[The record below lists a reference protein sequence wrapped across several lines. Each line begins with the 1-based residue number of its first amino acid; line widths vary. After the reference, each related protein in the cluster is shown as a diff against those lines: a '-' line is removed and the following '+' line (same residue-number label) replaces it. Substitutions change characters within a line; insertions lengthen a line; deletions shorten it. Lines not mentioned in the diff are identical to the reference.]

1 MSSEINKILTTD
13 GIPLEESLKKAE
25 RKNKIKAFL
34 LVCPLLLFLIITYVF
49 PIGEMFTRSI
59 DDKMITNMLPNT
71 FKSMESWDGQDMP
84 EESVFENFY
93 IDFKKLVENKEHGKL
108 AQRLNKEKNGFNTIL
123 KKLFRQI
130 QRNKIDENGS
140 FKEQITSLHKRFND
154 VEYWRAIKR
163 TAPPYTMAKYL
174 KGMDLF
180 IDENGGI
187 AQVEEDRRIHRILWL
202 RTLEIAFF
210 VTVFCFLM
218 GYPIAHLLATLPMK
232 YSNLLMICVLLPFW
246 TSLLVRTA
254 SWMILLQ
261 QQGIVNDFFVMIGLV
276 SDDNRPEMMYN
287 KVGTYVA
294 MTQILL
300 PFMVLPLY
308 SVMKTISP
316 SLMRAGKSLGGTP
329 FVAFWKVYFPL
340 TIPGIGAGCLLVFI
354 LAIGYYITPALVG
367 GASGTLISNQ
377 IAYHMKTTLD
387 WSFAS
392 AMGLMLLTGVLVV
405 YWIYNKLVGVDNIKL
420 GKIWHYRSIQRHDIE
435 FGIISI

>member
-1 MSSEINKILTTD
+1 MSSETQQILTTD
-13 GIPLEESLKKAE
+13 GIPLSVSLKKAE

-34 LVCPLLLFLIITYVF
+34 LVVPLLLFLIITYIF
-49 PIGEMFTRSI
+49 PIGDMFMRSI
-59 DDKMITNMLPNT
+59 DDKMVTNMLPKT
-71 FKSMESWDGQDMP
+71 FKAMEKWDGQELP
-84 EESVFENFY
+84 SEEVFAGFY
-93 IDFKKLVENKEHGKL
+93 SDFKILVKNKEHGKL
-108 AQRLNKEKNGFNTIL
+108 AQRLNKEKNGFNSII
-123 KKLFRQI
+123 KKLFRQV
-130 QRNKIDENGS
+130 QRNKIDES
-140 FKEQITSLHKRFND
+140 QSIKEQIMKVHKRWRD
-154 VEYWRAIKR
+154 VEYWQAIKR
-163 TAPPYTMAKYL
+163 TAPPYTTAKYL
-174 KGMDLF
+174 KGMDMYYGPDGS
-180 IDENGGI
+180 IM
-187 AQVEEDRRIHRILWL
+187 QVSEDRRIHRILWL

-210 VTVFCFLM
+210 VTLFSFLM

-276 SDDNRPEMMYN
+276 ADDNRPEMMYN

-329 FVAFWKVYFPL
+329 FVAFWKIYFPL

-420 GKIWHYRSIQRHDIE
+420 G
-435 FGIISI
+435 

>member
-1 MSSEINKILTTD
+1 MSSETQKILTTD
-13 GIPLEESLKKAE
+13 GIPLEESLKRAE
-25 RKNKIKAFL
+25 KKNKIKAFL
-34 LVCPLLLFLIITYVF
+34 LVCPLLLFLVITYVF
-49 PIGEMFTRSI
+49 PIGDMLFRSV
-59 DDKMITNMLPNT
+59 DDRMVTNMLPKT
-71 FKSMESWDGQDMP
+71 YKAMENWDGKDLPQ
-84 EESVFENFY
+84 EEVFAAFY
-93 IDFKKLVENKEHGKL
+93 EDYSLLVEQKTFGKL
-108 AQRLNKEKNGFNTIL
+108 ATQLNYEKNGFKSIL
-123 KKLFRQI
+123 KKL
-130 QRNKIDENGS
+130 QRKMKKFEEGNY
-140 FKEQITSLHKRFND
+140 KEQIMDVHKRWAN

-163 TAPPYTMAKYL
+163 RAPAISYSKYL
-174 KGMDLF
+174 KGMDL
-180 IDENGGI
+180 IEDESGSI
-187 AQVEEDRRIHRILWL
+187 TQVSEDRRVHRVLWL
-202 RTLEIAFF
+202 RTLEVAFF
-210 VTVFCFLM
+210 VTLFCFLM
-218 GYPIAHLLATLPMK
+218 AYPIAHLLATLPMK

-261 QQGIVNDFFVMIGLV
+261 QQGVVNDFFVWIGLV
-276 SDDNRPEMMYN
+276 TDDNRPEMMYN
-287 KVGTYVA
+287 KTGTYVA

-377 IAYHMKTTLD
+377 IAFHMKSTLD

-392 AMGLMLLTGVLVV
+392 AMGLMLLAGVLAI
-405 YWIYNKLVGVDNIKL
+405 YWVYNKLVGVDNIKL
-420 GKIWHYRSIQRHDIE
+420 G
-435 FGIISI
+435 

>member
-1 MSSEINKILTTD
+1 
-13 GIPLEESLKKAE
+13 
-25 RKNKIKAFL
+25 
-34 LVCPLLLFLIITYVF
+34 
-49 PIGEMFTRSI
+49 
-59 DDKMITNMLPNT
+59 
-71 FKSMESWDGQDMP
+71 MESWDGQELPP
-84 EESVFENFY
+84 EEVFSAFY
-93 IDFKKLVENKEHGKL
+93 YDYKALVEKQEHGKL
-108 AQRLNKEKNGFNTIL
+108 GQRLNKEKNGFNSTT
-123 KKLFRQI
+123 KRLFRNI
-130 QRNKIDENGS
+130 KRKKIDES
-140 FKEQITSLHKRFND
+140 ISIKEQIIKVHPNWNK
-154 VEYWRAIKR
+154 VEYWQAIKR
-163 TAPPYTMAKYL
+163 TAPPYTLAKYL
-174 KGMDLF
+174 KGMDMYYAPDGS
-180 IDENGGI
+180 IV
-187 AQVEEDRRIHRILWL
+187 QVDEDRRIHRILWL

-210 VTVFCFLM
+210 VTLFCFLM

-261 QQGIVNDFFVMIGLV
+261 QQGVVNDFFVMIGLV
-276 SDDNRPEMMYN
+276 ANDNRPEMMYN

-377 IAYHMKTTLD
+377 IAFHMKQTLD

-392 AMGLMLLTGVLVV
+392 AMGLMLLTGVLVI

-420 GKIWHYRSIQRHDIE
+420 G
-435 FGIISI
+435 

>member
-1 MSSEINKILTTD
+1 MSSETKQILTTD
-13 GIPLEESLKKAE
+13 GIPLEVSLKKAE
-25 RKNKIKAFL
+25 KKNKIKAFL
-34 LVCPLLLFLIITYVF
+34 LVAPLLLFLIITYIF

-59 DDKMITNMLPNT
+59 DDKMITNMLPKT
-71 FKSMESWDGQDMP
+71 FKEMESWDGQELPP
-84 EESVFENFY
+84 EEVFSAFY
-93 IDFKKLVENKEHGKL
+93 YDYKALVEKQEHGKL
-108 AQRLNKEKNGFNTIL
+108 GQRLNKEKNGFNSTT
-123 KKLFRQI
+123 KRLFRNI
-130 QRNKIDENGS
+130 KRKKIDES
-140 FKEQITSLHKRFND
+140 ISIKEQIIKVHPNWNK
-154 VEYWRAIKR
+154 VEYWQAIKR
-163 TAPPYTMAKYL
+163 TAPPYTLAKYL
-174 KGMDLF
+174 KGMDMYYAPDGS
-180 IDENGGI
+180 IV
-187 AQVEEDRRIHRILWL
+187 QVNEDRRIHRILWL

-210 VTVFCFLM
+210 VTLFCFLM

-261 QQGIVNDFFVMIGLV
+261 QQGVVNDFFVMIGLV
-276 SDDNRPEMMYN
+276 ADDNRPEMMYN

-377 IAYHMKTTLD
+377 IAFHMKQTLD

-392 AMGLMLLTGVLVV
+392 AMGLMLLTGVLVI

-420 GKIWHYRSIQRHDIE
+420 G
-435 FGIISI
+435 

>member
-1 MSSEINKILTTD
+1 MSGESQKILTTD
-13 GIPLEESLKKAE
+13 GIPLEESLKKTE

-34 LVCPLLLFLIITYVF
+34 LVVPLLLFLIITYIL
-49 PIGEMFTRSI
+49 PIGDMFMRSI
-59 DDKMITNMLPNT
+59 DDKMVTNMLPKT
-71 FKSMESWDGQDMP
+71 FSAMEKWDGKEMP
-84 EESVFENFY
+84 PEDVFVGFY
-93 IDFKKLVENKEHGKL
+93 YDFKILVENKEHGKL
-108 AQRLNKEKNGFNTIL
+108 AQRLNKEKNGFNSII
-123 KKLFRQI
+123 KKLFRQV
-130 QRNKIDENGS
+130 QRNKIDEGQS
-140 FKEQITSLHKRFND
+140 IKEQIMKVHKRWRN
-154 VEYWRAIKR
+154 VEYWQAIKR
-163 TAPPYTMAKYL
+163 TAPPYTTAKYL
-174 KGMDLF
+174 KGMDMYYGPDGS
-180 IDENGGI
+180 IK
-187 AQVEEDRRIHRILWL
+187 QVSEDRRIHRILWL

-210 VTVFCFLM
+210 VTLFSFLM

-276 SDDNRPEMMYN
+276 ADDNRPEMMYN

-329 FVAFWKVYFPL
+329 FVAFWKIYFPL

-420 GKIWHYRSIQRHDIE
+420 G
-435 FGIISI
+435 

>member
-1 MSSEINKILTTD
+1 MNTETKILTTD
-13 GIPLEESLKKAE
+13 GIPLEVSLKKAE
-25 RKNKIKAFL
+25 KKNKIKAFL
-34 LVCPLLLFLIITYVF
+34 LVTPLLLFLLITYVL
-49 PIGEMFTRSI
+49 PIGSMFTRSI
-59 DDKMITNMLPNT
+59 DDRMITNMLPKT
-71 FKSMESWDGQDMP
+71 FASMEKWDGKELPSEEIFKS
-84 EESVFENFY
+84 FY
-93 IDFKKLVENKEHGKL
+93 LDFKVLVENKEHGKL
-108 AQRLNKEKNGFNTIL
+108 AQRLNKEKNGFNSIV
-123 KKLFRQI
+123 KKLFRQVK
-130 QRNKIDENGS
+130 RNKIDENES
-140 FKEQITSLHKRFND
+140 IKEQIMKVHKRWRT
-154 VEYWRAIKR
+154 VEYWQAIKR
-163 TAPPYTMAKYL
+163 TAPPYTAAKYL
-174 KGMDLF
+174 KGMDMVF
-180 IDENGGI
+180 DSDGNIT
-187 AQVEEDRRIHRILWL
+187 QVEEDRRIHRILWL

-210 VTVFCFLM
+210 VTLFCFLM

-261 QQGIVNDFFVMIGLV
+261 QQGVVNDFFVAIGLV
-276 SDDNRPEMMYN
+276 ADDSRPEMMYN

-329 FVAFWKVYFPL
+329 FVSFFKIYFPL

-377 IAYHMKTTLD
+377 IAYHMKSTLD

-392 AMGLMLLTGVLVV
+392 ALGLMLLTGVMVI
-405 YWIYNKLVGVDNIKL
+405 YWVYNKIVGIDNIKL
-420 GKIWHYRSIQRHDIE
+420 G
-435 FGIISI
+435 

>member
-1 MSSEINKILTTD
+1 MSSETKQILTTD
-13 GIPLEESLKKAE
+13 GIPLEVSLKKAE

-34 LVCPLLLFLIITYVF
+34 LVAPLLFFLIITYVF
-49 PIGEMFTRSI
+49 PIGDMLFRSV
-59 DDKMITNMLPNT
+59 DDKMVTQMLPKT
-71 FKSMESWDGQDMP
+71 FKAMEKWNGQELPD
-84 EESVFENFY
+84 EEVFAAFHE
-93 IDFKKLVENKEHGKL
+93 DFIKLVEDKREGKL
-108 AQRLNKEKNGFNTIL
+108 STQLNYTKNGFKSII
-123 KKLFRQI
+123 KKLR
-130 QRNKIDENGS
+130 RKSKS
-140 FKEQITSLHKRFND
+140 FEEGNYKEQIMSVHKRWAN

-163 TAPPYTMAKYL
+163 RAPEFTSQKYL
-174 KGMDLF
+174 KGMDMYVNEEGK
-180 IDENGGI
+180 IVS
-187 AQVEEDRRIHRILWL
+187 VEEDRRIHRVLWL

-218 GYPIAHLLATLPMK
+218 AYPIAHLLATLPMK

-261 QQGIVNDFFVMIGLV
+261 QQGIVNDFFVGIGLV
-276 SDDNRPEMMYN
+276 ADDNRPEMMYN
-287 KVGTYVA
+287 KTGSYVA

-377 IAYHMKTTLD
+377 IAFHMKSTLD

-392 AMGLMLLTGVLVV
+392 AMGLMLLSGVLVI
-405 YWIYNKLVGVDNIKL
+405 YWLYNKLVGIDNIKL
-420 GKIWHYRSIQRHDIE
+420 G
-435 FGIISI
+435 

>member
-1 MSSEINKILTTD
+1 MSSETKQILTTD
-13 GIPLEESLKKAE
+13 GIPLEVSLKKAE
-25 RKNKIKAFL
+25 RKNKIRAFL
-34 LVCPLLLFLIITYVF
+34 LVAPLLLFLIITYIF
-49 PIGEMFTRSI
+49 PIGEMFSRSI
-59 DDKMITNMLPNT
+59 DDKMITNMLPKT
-71 FKSMESWDGQDMP
+71 FKEMETWDGKELP
-84 EESVFENFY
+84 SEEVFSAFY
-93 IDFKKLVENKEHGKL
+93 ADFKVLVEKQEQGKL
-108 AQRLNKEKNGFNTIL
+108 GQRLNKEKNGFNSIT
-123 KKLFRQI
+123 KKLLRQI
-130 QRNKIDENGS
+130 KRNKINENQS
-140 FKEQITSLHKRFND
+140 IKEQIMKVHKRWRD
-154 VEYWRAIKR
+154 VEYWQAIKR

-174 KGMDLF
+174 KGMDMYYAA
-180 IDENGGI
+180 DGSI
-187 AQVEEDRRIHRILWL
+187 AQVDEDRRIHRILWL
-202 RTLEIAFF
+202 RTLEIALF
-210 VTVFCFLM
+210 VTIFCFLM

-276 SDDNRPEMMYN
+276 TDDNRPEMMYN

-392 AMGLMLLTGVLVV
+392 AMGLMLLTGVLAV
-405 YWIYNKLVGVDNIKL
+405 YWVYNKLVGVDNIKL
-420 GKIWHYRSIQRHDIE
+420 G
-435 FGIISI
+435 

>member
-1 MSSEINKILTTD
+1 MSSETQKILTTD

-25 RKNKIKAFL
+25 KKNKIKAFL

-49 PIGEMFTRSI
+49 PIGDMLFRSV
-59 DDKMITNMLPNT
+59 DDRMVTNMLPKT
-71 FKSMESWDGQDMP
+71 YKAMENWDGKELPKED
-84 EESVFENFY
+84 VFEAFY
-93 IDFKKLVENKEHGKL
+93 QDYKLLVEEKTFGKL
-108 AQRLNKEKNGFNTIL
+108 ATQLNYEKNGFKSIL
-123 KKLFRQI
+123 KKL
-130 QRNKIDENGS
+130 QRKMKKFEEGNY
-140 FKEQITSLHKRFND
+140 KEQIMDVHKRWAN

-163 TAPPYTMAKYL
+163 RAPAISYSKYL
-174 KGMDLF
+174 KGMDL
-180 IDENGGI
+180 IEDESGSI
-187 AQVEEDRRIHRILWL
+187 TQVPEDRRVHRVLWL
-202 RTLEIAFF
+202 RTLEVAFF
-210 VTVFCFLM
+210 VTLFCFVM
-218 GYPIAHLLATLPMK
+218 AYPIAHLLATLPMK

-261 QQGIVNDFFVMIGLV
+261 QQGVVNDFFVWIGLV
-276 SDDNRPEMMYN
+276 ADDNRPEMMYN
-287 KVGTYVA
+287 KTGTYVA

-329 FVAFWKVYFPL
+329 FIAFWKVYFPL

-377 IAYHMKTTLD
+377 IAFHMKSTLD

-392 AMGLMLLTGVLVV
+392 AMGLMLLTGVLAI
-405 YWIYNKLVGVDNIKL
+405 YWVYNKLVGVDNIKL
-420 GKIWHYRSIQRHDIE
+420 G
-435 FGIISI
+435 

>member
-1 MSSEINKILTTD
+1 MSSETKQILTTD
-13 GIPLEESLKKAE
+13 GIPLELSLKKAE

-34 LVCPLLLFLIITYVF
+34 LVTPLLLFLFITYVF
-49 PIGEMFTRSI
+49 PIGEMFTRSV
-59 DDKMITNMLPNT
+59 DDRMVTNMLPKT
-71 FKSMESWDGQDMP
+71 FKAMEKWDGKELPP
-84 EESVFENFY
+84 EEVFVGFY
-93 IDFKKLVENKEHGKL
+93 FDFKVLVEKQTQGKL
-108 AQRLNKEKNGFNTIL
+108 GQRLNKEKNGFNSIV
-123 KKLFRQI
+123 KKLMRQI
-130 QRNKIDENGS
+130 KKNKIDETVS
-140 FKEQITSLHKRFND
+140 IKEQIMKVHKRWRT
-154 VEYWRAIKR
+154 VEYWQAIKR

-174 KGMDLF
+174 KGMDMYF
-180 IDENGGI
+180 APDGSI
-187 AQVEEDRRIHRILWL
+187 AQVDEDRRIHRILWL
-202 RTLEIAFF
+202 RTLEIALF
-210 VTVFCFLM
+210 VTIFCFLM

-261 QQGIVNDFFVMIGLV
+261 QQGLVNDFIVMIGLV
-276 SDDNRPEMMYN
+276 ADDNRPTMMYN

-329 FVAFWKVYFPL
+329 FVAFWKIYFPL
-340 TIPGIGAGCLLVFI
+340 TLPGIGAGCLLVFI

-377 IAYHMKTTLD
+377 IAYHMKATLD

-392 AMGLMLLTGVLVV
+392 AMGLMLLSGVLVI

-420 GKIWHYRSIQRHDIE
+420 G
-435 FGIISI
+435 